1 MNILNLERSKKSSPA
16 GLYVYLDQVKILDQL
31 PELYH
36 SSYSLLDLE
45 SDRCTL
51 SISGLKAN
59 GYRVLLLLCPK

>member
-1 MNILNLERSKKSSPA
+1 MNILNLERSKKKKSSPA

-31 PELYH
+31 PELFYH

-59 GYRVLLLLCPK
+59 G